1 MTPHQIQLIRSSW
14 AKVNTID
21 PVIVGTLFYNRI
33 FEIAPGTENMF
44 RGSIAEQSKKL
55 LVMLGYII
63 NKLDRL
69 EEIIDEVKKLAGRH
83 VQYGVKEEHYAIVG
97 DAFLWTLEKGLGEDW
112 NTELKQAWSDC
123 YSILATAMINAAEY
137 KANAA

>member
-33 FEIAPGTENMF
+33 FELAPGTENLF
-44 RGSIAEQSKKL
+44 LGSIAEQSKKIL
-55 LVMLGYII
+55 AMLGYIFS
-63 NKLDRL
+63 KLDRMD
-69 EEIIDEVKKLAGRH
+69 EIIDEVGKLAKRH
-83 VQYGVKEEHYAIVG
+83 VQYGVTERHYEVGG
-97 DAFLWTLEKGLGEDW
+97 DAFLWVLEKGLGEDW
-112 NTELKQAWSDC
+112 NEELRQAWADC
-123 YSILATAMINAAEY
+123 YSTLATAMINAAEY